1 MKRTI
6 AVIAIA
12 LLFALSLPAESL
24 SQSIQKTSSWT
35 ASNGKNVDL
44 RAYDDSGK
52 LDQIISGNAKIDL
65 DAQYLSLTIRT
76 DEKTLV
82 FAVDSWVSEN
92 GHYAVITRDGH
103 TILFVDWVAVSN
115 PKTKTP
121 SVKVYG
127 LHN

>member
-24 SQSIQKTSSWT
+24 SQSLQKTSSWT

-52 LDQIISGNAKIDL
+52 LDQFISGNAKIDL

-92 GHYAVITRDGH
+92 GHYAVITRDDH

>member
-24 SQSIQKTSSWT
+24 SQSIQMTSSWS
-35 ASNGKNVDL
+35 AGNGKNVDL
-44 RAYDDSGK
+44 RAYDNSGR
-52 LDQIISGNAKIDL
+52 LDLILSGNVKIDL
-65 DAQYLSLTIRT
+65 DAQYLSLVIRT
-76 DEKTLV
+76 DQKTLV
-82 FAVDSWVSEN
+82 FAVDSWISDN
-92 GHYAVITRDGH
+92 GHYSVITRDGH

-121 SVKVYG
+121 SVKIYG